1 MHRQFAVIGL
11 GYFGATVARELRRHD
26 HEVLGVD
33 ADEKQ
38 LNAIADLLNQAIIAD
53 PTDENALR
61 ELGLEQFD
69 AVLIDLPDSME
80 QSLTCAL
87 LARELGAK
95 ELWVKATSDAH
106 HKLLSRLGVDH
117 IVHPEYDLGVRV
129 AESLAYHAMV
139 DFIHLGDRQ
148 FVVEL
153 EVSEKLGDDC
163 KRLDQ
168 LPLGDDISVV
178 AVRKNRIL
186 DRAPAGETQLSVG
199 DHLVLIGE
207 LEALRKLGAHL

>member
-11 GYFGATVARELRRHD
+11 GYFGATVARELRRHE

-33 ADEKQ
+33 PDEKR
-38 LNAIADLLNQAIIAD
+38 LNAIADLLNQAVIAD
-53 PTDENALR
+53 PTDEHALR
-61 ELGLEQFD
+61 ELGLDQFD
-69 AVLIDLPDSME
+69 AVLIDLSDSME

-117 IVHPEYDLGVRV
+117 IVHPEYDLGIRV

-139 DFIHLGDRQ
+139 DFIHLGNHQ

-153 EVSEKLGDDC
+153 EVSERLCNDC
-163 KRLDQ
+163 QQLDH
-168 LPLGDDISVV
+168 LPLGDDISVI
-178 AVRKNRIL
+178 ALRKGERL
-186 DRAPAGETQLSVG
+186 DRKPAADTPLTHG

-207 LEALRKLGAHL
+207 LSALRKLGAHL

>member
-11 GYFGATVARELRRHD
+11 GYFGSTVARELRRHD

-33 ADEKQ
+33 ADEKR
-38 LNAIADLLNQAIIAD
+38 LNAVADLLNQAVIAD
-53 PTDENALR
+53 PTDEHALQ
-61 ELGLEQFD
+61 ELGLEQYD
-69 AVLIDLPDSME
+69 AVLIDLADSME
-80 QSLTCAL
+80 QSLICAL
-87 LARELGAK
+87 LAKELGAR

-139 DFIHLGDRQ
+139 DFIHLGDHQ

-153 EVSEKLGDDC
+153 EVSARLGDDC
-163 KRLDQ
+163 QQLDQ
-168 LPLGDDISVV
+168 LPIDDDISVI
-178 AVRKNRIL
+178 ALRKGKTL
-186 DRAPAGETQLSVG
+186 DRQPSGSTRLSAG

-207 LEALRKLGAHL
+207 LSALRKLGAHL